1 MCFLLVV
8 NKKNSKRNR
17 NAGQTQERKWRK
29 VEIWF
34 SLVALI
40 LSVLTFSWTIYQD
53 LQKNK
58 EEITINSFEPSP
70 SSKILFDH
78 SLKKK
83 QITLEFGILLS
94 NTSDNTI
101 SLIDHRLEQTTPFPL
116 QKGFNYPNDY
126 SGMDDGFFEANGTE
140 ISMPFV
146 IKSGESKLVYIKT
159 AVITN
164 DNAYKKIN
172 NVYKKETGNDLSA
185 AQKLTY
191 SDLEYYQVK
200 AGTDIYGNK
209 VEGNVIQD
217 SSGGEIY
224 YSSTDTHDP
233 YNTDDPHPTFS
244 LTFKSAKGNYFKE
257 EYNQYKMN
265 QF

>member
-1 MCFLLVV
+1 MAA
-8 NKKNSKRNR
+8 NKKNRNSNR
-17 NAGQTQERKWRK
+17 NKGQNQERKWLK
-29 VEIWF
+29 ENAF
-34 SLVALI
+34 SLLAILI
-40 LSVLTFSWTIYQD
+40 SVLTFGWTIYQD
-53 LQKNK
+53 LEKNK
-58 EEITINSFEPSP
+58 EEITINSFEPSE
-70 SSKILFDH
+70 SSKISFSH
-78 SLKKK
+78 GPKKNL
-83 QITLEFGILLS
+83 ITLEFGILLS

-116 QKGFNYPNDY
+116 QKGFNYPNGY
-126 SGMDDGFFEANGTE
+126 GGMDDGFFEANGTE
-140 ISMPFV
+140 VSMPFV

-172 NVYKKETGNDLSA
+172 NVYKKETGNDLSS

-200 AGTDIYGNK
+200 AETDIYGNNVK
-209 VEGNVIQD
+209 GNTIQV
-217 SSGGEIY
+217 SSEEKTY
-224 YSSTDTHDP
+224 YHSTDTHDP
-233 YNTDDPHPTFS
+233 YDTDDPHPTFL

-257 EYNQYKMN
+257 EYSQYKMN

>member
-1 MCFLLVV
+1 MAV
-8 NKKNSKRNR
+8 NKKNRKSNR
-17 NAGQTQERKWRK
+17 NAGQTQERKWPK

-34 SLVALI
+34 SLIALI
-40 LSVLTFSWTIYQD
+40 VSVFTSGWTIVQD

-70 SSKILFDH
+70 SSKILFNH
-78 SLKKK
+78 SFKKK

-116 QKGFNYPNDY
+116 QKGFNYPNEY

-172 NVYKKETGNDLSA
+172 NVYKKETGNDLSS
-185 AQKLTY
+185 AQNLTY

-200 AGTDIYGNK
+200 AETDIYGNK
-209 VEGNVIQD
+209 VAGNAIQD

-224 YSSTDTHDP
+224 YSSTDTH
-233 YNTDDPHPTFS
+233 DPHPTFS